1 MLNEGYILD
10 GKYKIIKVLGRGGMG
25 TVYLCKNIRLDN
37 QWAIKEIKKD
47 LKNHIDFSSEP
58 NILKKLN
65 HIGIPRIIDIFY
77 EDNNLYMVEDY
88 IEGVTL
94 KEYINEKGNIDEE
107 NIGNITSN
115 ICDIITYLHNLD
127 PPIIYRDLKPS
138 NIIITPTNKVVLV
151 DFGISRT
158 YKADKD
164 DDTVYV
170 GSNGY
175 AAPEQ
180 FGFGQSCKQTDIYG
194 IGMVIY
200 FMVKG
205 DVSSTAFE
213 PLIDEN
219 YNKNVSSHL
228 KRIIQKCVQVDI
240 KDRFASS
247 EELNS
252 EIIEF
257 LKNNGEEKTMILNS
271 SNINTG
277 KKLNKLRLKRSFL
290 GFLVLVAVIIGI
302 VYFLNGYR
310 MKEAYT
316 KNTNNI
322 KKPNVNKTIENIP
335 VAKTTKY
342 SYSSN
347 NEEINQPVQ
356 PQTIQPQ
363 PIEPKIYQHL
373 MKRNLYRK
381 KIKKFNKNYY
391 SY

>member
-10 GKYKIIKVLGRGGMG
+10 GKYKIIKILGRGGMG

-37 QWAIKEIKKD
+37 QWAIKEVKKD
-47 LKNHIDFSSEP
+47 LKIQIDLSSEP

-65 HIGIPRIIDIFY
+65 HVGIPRIIDIFY

-94 KEYINEKGNIDEE
+94 KEYVKEKGYIDEE
-107 NIGNITSN
+107 NICNITSN

-138 NIIITPTNKVVLV
+138 NIMITPNNKVVLV

-158 YKADKD
+158 YKAEKD

-205 DVSSTAFE
+205 AVSSTAFE
-213 PLIDEN
+213 PLMDEN

-228 KRIIQKCVQVDI
+228 KRIIQRCVQVDI
-240 KDRFASS
+240 KDRYASS
-247 EELNS
+247 EELNID
-252 EIIEF
+252 IIEF
-257 LKNNGEEKTMILNS
+257 LKNNVEEKTMILNS
-271 SNINTG
+271 SSINTG
-277 KKLNKLRLKRSFL
+277 RKNNKTKLKRNFL
-290 GFLVLVAVIIGI
+290 GFLVLVAMIIGI
-302 VYFLNGYR
+302 AYFLNGYR
-310 MKEAYT
+310 QKDAYT
-316 KNTNNI
+316 NTTNKQNI
-322 KKPNVNKTIENIP
+322 NKTIGSIP
-335 VAKTTKY
+335 VQKPTIY
-342 SYSSN
+342 STSSN
-347 NEEINQPVQ
+347 NKIQQPTQ
-356 PQTIQPQ
+356 PQTIQPK
-363 PIEPKIYQHL
+363 PIDPQIHQLQMKINRY
-373 MKRNLYRK
+373 RYRK
-381 KIKKFNKNYY
+381 KIKKIDNNFY
-391 SY
+391 